1 MALKGY
7 FCPFSKHRTS
17 SLNLPFFIARRIA
30 SNRKASFSRFITR
43 LATMATTLSVA
54 IMIVAVAV
62 VFGFKETIKD
72 KMFVFWGHI
81 QVAPYNPNPASI
93 IAPIPI
99 PYDAALAAQIK
110 AVPGVTRV
118 YPFAVKPVILNANGL
133 MEGLKLK
140 GVDPSYSWQ
149 GNEAISFSGKPV
161 NFSDSAYAQQIVL
174 SQSTLEKMNL
184 KTGDSLLAYFV
195 DPEQEFPRVRKL
207 QICGTYHTGMEEIDR
222 NFALCDI
229 QLLRRIS
236 NWEGN
241 AINGYQVAVRDY
253 TTAGRIA
260 DDIYRRYLE
269 PPMSRTTMQELYPN
283 IFNWLGLMNTN
294 AYIILAIMAVVA
306 VINMAT
312 ALLIFIMERTNMIGT
327 LKALGM
333 ASGAMQKIFVYH
345 ALQVAL
351 QGILLGTLLGVGICL
366 LQQYTHFISLDESSY
381 YMSYAPVKLVSW
393 HVLLIDLAA
402 LIFFALV
409 MLLPSLM
416 VRGINIVKALRF
428 K

>member
-1 MALKGY
+1 M
-7 FCPFSKHRTS
+7 
-17 SLNLPFFIARRIA
+17 NLPFFIARRIA

-43 LATMATTLSVA
+43 LATTATTLSVA

-93 IAPIPI
+93 IAPVPI
-99 PYDAALAAQIK
+99 PYDATLAARIRT
-110 AVPGVTRV
+110 VPGVSQV
-118 YPFAVKPVILNANGL
+118 YPFAIKPVILSTNGL

-140 GVDPSYSWQ
+140 GVDRSYNWQ
-149 GNEAISFSGKPV
+149 SNDAITFAGKPV
-161 NFSDSAYAQQIVL
+161 DFTDTAYAQQIVV

-184 KTGDSLLAYFV
+184 KTGDSLIAYFV
-195 DPEQEFPRVRKL
+195 DPDQEFPRVRKL
-207 QICGTYHTGMEEIDR
+207 QICGTYHTGMEEVDR

-229 QLLRRIS
+229 KLLRRIS
-236 NWEGN
+236 NWEAN
-241 AINGYQVAVRDY
+241 AINGYQIAVRDY
-253 TTAGRIA
+253 KMAGSIA
-260 DDIYRRYLE
+260 DNIYRSYLE
-269 PPMSRTTMQELYPN
+269 PPMSRTTIQELYPN

-333 ASGAMQKIFVYH
+333 PSGAMQQIFVYH
-345 ALQVAL
+345 ALNVAL
-351 QGILLGTLLGVGICL
+351 KGVLLGTLLGVGICL

-381 YMSYAPVKLVSW
+381 YMSYAPVQLVSW

-402 LIFFALV
+402 LGFFALV

-416 VRGINIVKALRF
+416 VRSISIVKALRF